1 MQISDEKLLLELID
15 TVRGFGTDEEY
26 ARQKAAV
33 LARMQHAA
41 LSLPVQPVATWAG
54 DNDILPVGAAVS
66 VLATDLMD
74 PSLRKAGHSMVL
86 IAITKANSA
95 LLLVIDRDGE
105 PVGVTSYGLHAIEE
119 RAPIA
124 FVPGIEAMNL
134 TMEALP

>member
-1 MQISDEKLLLELID
+1 MKIN
-15 TVRGFGTDEEY
+15 VTD
-26 ARQKAAV
+26 
-33 LARMQHAA
+33 
-41 LSLPVQPVATWAG
+41 LPTFSQPV
-54 DNDILPVGAAVS
+54 VGNVYAIS
-66 VLATDLMD
+66 GGYG
-74 PSLRKAGHSMVL
+74 RKAGHSMVL